1 MVTFLAAVAGYGANW
16 PMGPDFIFLRSNVD
30 GLLGAQTNQQVVKL
44 DQLVINANYPRRC
57 YP

>member
-1 MVTFLAAVAGYGANW
+1 MVSLLAAVAGYGANW

-30 GLLGAQTNQQVVKL
+30 EPLGAQTNRQVVTL
-44 DQLVINANYPRRC
+44 VQLVMKANYPLRC